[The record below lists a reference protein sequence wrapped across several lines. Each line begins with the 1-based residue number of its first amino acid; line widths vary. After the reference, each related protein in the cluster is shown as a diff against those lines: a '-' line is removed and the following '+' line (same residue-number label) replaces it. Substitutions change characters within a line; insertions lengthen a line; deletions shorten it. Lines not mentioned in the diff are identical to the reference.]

1 VPGTARFAQHGG
13 RGGTKDETM
22 PGLVSVRWRLLVAFL
37 GISAFAV
44 LAAAASMW
52 AFLELGRVVERTT
65 EKRAPA
71 ALASLELSRQA
82 ERIAAAAPALLA
94 APNEAGRA
102 EVSADIRTQLTGLEA
117 ILAKLRD
124 TSAAAVV
131 GPIEGAV
138 AGLGSN
144 LDALDRLVAERLA
157 TAQAKAKLLSRL
169 SATVVGTHRLVTPGI
184 LVLDSQIAAWRR
196 TGADGSGEA
205 LARAVAGFIPLQK
218 AQLEIA
224 AVNDSLLKAA
234 GAPSPADLSLLS
246 FPLKRSLSA
255 LEAIASEFDP
265 SLRGRFLDRVGELG
279 ALAEG
284 SEGLPA
290 ARERELDALGR
301 GERLL
306 AENAALSR
314 GLTEAV
320 DRLVAGAKADIAA
333 AGTESRRVRQF
344 STSVLGMIV
353 LASLLSSAL
362 IVWLYVDRR
371 LVGRL
376 KALSDSMLRI
386 AGGELG
392 APLPAPGADEI
403 GRMAEALRVF
413 RDTAVEVEED
423 RLRERQI
430 VLDTIDYSVL
440 ILDPELRVRIHNRA
454 FVRLSGVDDA
464 VLRARPPFRT
474 VMDAARGAGIYDV
487 PDAEWEAY
495 VATRLAEI
503 EAGGV
508 VPREWRLPDGQTLE
522 YQCVPLPDGGRMITY
537 FDLTRLKEAEA
548 ELRMAKERAEL
559 ASRAKSDFL
568 ASMSHE
574 LRTPLNA
581 IIGIAE
587 MLEEDADEED
597 WDALREP
604 LSRILRAGRL
614 LLQLINEIL
623 DLAKIEAGKLDLH
636 PERIDL
642 DLLLSDVLETAEPL
656 AEKNHNR
663 LILDRP
669 VPMGGITTDP
679 MRLRQILLNLL
690 SNACK
695 FTKAGTVTLEARRE
709 PDGFVRLA
717 VHDTGI
723 GIAVDQMD
731 RLFQDFSQAG
741 VPGKRRYGGTG
752 LGLAI
757 SRRLARLMGGDIDAA
772 SEPGK
777 GSTFTVRLP
786 PVVPVEACAA

>member
-1 VPGTARFAQHGG
+1 MSEGLTPARRGRHDIGGAWEVPGTARFAQHGG
-13 RGGTKDETM
+13 RRGAKDETM

-102 EVSADIRTQLTGLEA
+102 EVSADIRTQLAGLEA

-196 TGADGSGEA
+196 ARGDGSGEA
-205 LARAVAGFIPLQK
+205 LARAVAGFVPLQK

-246 FPLKRSLSA
+246 FPLKRSFSA

-333 AGTESRRVRQF
+333 AGTEFETCSAVQLERARHDRARQSF
-344 STSVLGMIV
+344 ELGSDR
-353 LASLLSSAL
+353 LALCRPSAGRPAQGAL
-362 IVWLYVDRR
+362 RQHAPDRR
-371 LVGRL
+371 G
-376 KALSDSMLRI
+376 
-386 AGGELG
+386 
-392 APLPAPGADEI
+392 
-403 GRMAEALRVF
+403 
-413 RDTAVEVEED
+413 
-423 RLRERQI
+423 
-430 VLDTIDYSVL
+430 
-440 ILDPELRVRIHNRA
+440 
-454 FVRLSGVDDA
+454 
-464 VLRARPPFRT
+464 
-474 VMDAARGAGIYDV
+474 
-487 PDAEWEAY
+487 
-495 VATRLAEI
+495 
-503 EAGGV
+503 
-508 VPREWRLPDGQTLE
+508 
-522 YQCVPLPDGGRMITY
+522 
-537 FDLTRLKEAEA
+537 
-548 ELRMAKERAEL
+548 
-559 ASRAKSDFL
+559 
-568 ASMSHE
+568 
-574 LRTPLNA
+574 
-581 IIGIAE
+581 
-587 MLEEDADEED
+587 
-597 WDALREP
+597 
-604 LSRILRAGRL
+604 
-614 LLQLINEIL
+614 
-623 DLAKIEAGKLDLH
+623 
-636 PERIDL
+636 
-642 DLLLSDVLETAEPL
+642 
-656 AEKNHNR
+656 
-663 LILDRP
+663 
-669 VPMGGITTDP
+669 
-679 MRLRQILLNLL
+679 
-690 SNACK
+690 
-695 FTKAGTVTLEARRE
+695 
-709 PDGFVRLA
+709 
-717 VHDTGI
+717 
-723 GIAVDQMD
+723 
-731 RLFQDFSQAG
+731 
-741 VPGKRRYGGTG
+741 
-752 LGLAI
+752 
-757 SRRLARLMGGDIDAA
+757 
-772 SEPGK
+772 
-777 GSTFTVRLP
+777 
-786 PVVPVEACAA
+786 